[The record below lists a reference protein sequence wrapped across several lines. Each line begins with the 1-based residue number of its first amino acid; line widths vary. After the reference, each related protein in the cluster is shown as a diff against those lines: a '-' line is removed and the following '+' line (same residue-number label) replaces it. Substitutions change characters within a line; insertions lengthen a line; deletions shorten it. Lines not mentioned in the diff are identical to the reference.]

1 MREFAE
7 YAPEAFNE
15 YTQRFNYHLPSL
27 WPFIALALC
36 DEALALRLLEMPFLA
51 EDRGDGLDGDVLDA
65 LFRLTDLDEGDLDQL
80 LLHPLLE
87 DGITEVERVFVLVL
101 ALEYEDPDA
110 AATIRSVPW
119 VQQLM
124 REVALSAN
132 DFDASRSSLNP
143 WILRTLVEMA
153 DLSPVSLRVFLEL
166 PWVREQ
172 GIQEEHWLTET
183 LRSIESS
190 IHVMAVIARHIAA
203 KSDEG
208 MASILRMP
216 FMQTLEPDDE
226 YVLDILWETSDA
238 GHSWTDGEMPLRQL
252 LSDPVLEGGITNDN
266 LGEVA
271 LADLRVRNPDYSSEL
286 ERLPWIL
293 DGVSP
298 SEGSGIFALWRLEH
312 LGADVYQ
319 SVVWEDWV
327 ADGLTEQESSAI
339 HALEQTV
346 IRERYIESAQQ

>member
-1 MREFAE
+1 MREFAA
-7 YAPEAFNE
+7 YAPEAFKE
-15 YTQRFNYHLPSL
+15 YTQRFDYNSGALR
-27 WPFIALALC
+27 PFIAWALC

-51 EDRGDGLDGDVLDA
+51 DDRGDGLDGDVLAA
-65 LFRLTDLDEGDLDQL
+65 LARLTDPDVGDVDEL

-110 AATIRSVPW
+110 AATIQSVPW
-119 VQQLM
+119 VQELM

-132 DFDASRSSLNP
+132 DFDASRSSLNI
-143 WILRTLVEMA
+143 WILRRLVEMA

-172 GIQEEHWLTET
+172 GIQEEHWLTGT

-190 IHVMAVIARHIAA
+190 IHVMAVLARHIAA

-208 MASILRMP
+208 MASVLRMP

-271 LADLRVRNPDYSSEL
+271 LADLRVRNPEYASEL

-339 HALEQTV
+339 HAFEQTV
-346 IRERYIESAQQ
+346 IRERYMESAQQ